1 MSKNLKKRSKGY
13 KPKQLDNNAHFKALV
28 MARPLSETVK
38 QKFLTDI
45 VVAIVAMTRGG
56 GAIQH
61 FHTLATMIEISA
73 IFIKGVFYEK
83 SYEPALVEAKN
94 GLFRSKQRYESSN
107 VFGLDGPAIQA
118 IKECQEIFKDVLDNI
133 TGTDLANA
141 IDIINKNLREKNF
154 YTPDMMAA

>member
-1 MSKNLKKRSKGY
+1 MSKNLKKRNKSY
-13 KPKQLDNNAHFKALV
+13 KPKQLDCNAHFKALV

-45 VVAIVAMTRGG
+45 AIGLLAMTRGAG
-56 GAIQH
+56 EIKH
-61 FHTLATMIEISA
+61 FHTLATMVELSA
-73 IFIKGVFYEK
+73 VFVKGVFYEK
-83 SYEPALVEAKN
+83 SYEPDLIEAKN
-94 GLFRSKQRYESSN
+94 GLFRAKERYEANN

-118 IKECQEIFKDVLDNI
+118 LKECQEIFKDVLDNI